1 MFINCP
7 FCKALVA
14 TNPAT
19 DQPPEHCPRC
29 AAKLHGVTADAPVP
43 AVSPA
48 PQDGQAGIPALDP
61 NFLLQVPAPDAPF
74 IQGIGDAAPSE
85 LSSQIR
91 QTVALE
97 TSTPASTDP
106 AAVAPIATMLKPAD
120 PVPTPA
126 AKPDAAG
133 RDAETAVPKPEPATD
148 LTPQSPAERKRLR
161 EGKSGTVRVDPGGP

>member
-29 AAKLHGVTADAPVP
+29 AAKLRGVTADAPVP
-43 AVSPA
+43 AVSPG

-61 NFLLQVPAPDAPF
+61 DFLLQVPTPDAAVIP
-74 IQGIGDAAPSE
+74 GIGDAAPSE

-97 TSTPASTDP
+97 TSTPVSTDG
-106 AAVAPIATMLKPAD
+106 AAIAPIATMLKPAD
-120 PVPTPA
+120 PDPTPIA
-126 AKPDAAG
+126 APDAGG
-133 RDAETAVPKPEPATD
+133 RDAEAAVPAEPG
-148 LTPQSPAERKRLR
+148 PAA
-161 EGKSGTVRVDPGGP
+161 

>member
-29 AAKLHGVTADAPVP
+29 AAKLHGVTAAAPVP

-48 PQDGQAGIPALDP
+48 PRAGQAGITALDP
-61 NFLLQVPAPDAPF
+61 NFLLQVPAPAAPF

-85 LSSQIR
+85 LPTHIR
-91 QTVALE
+91 QTVAMA
-97 TSTPASTDP
+97 TSHSPH
-106 AAVAPIATMLKPAD
+106 
-120 PVPTPA
+120 PTP
-126 AKPDAAG
+126 P
-133 RDAETAVPKPEPATD
+133 P
-148 LTPQSPAERKRLR
+148 
-161 EGKSGTVRVDPGGP
+161 

>member
-61 NFLLQVPAPDAPF
+61 NFLLQVPAPAAPF
-74 IQGIGDAAPSE
+74 IQGIADAAPPD
-85 LSSQIR
+85 LSSQLR
-91 QTVALE
+91 A
-97 TSTPASTDP
+97 
-106 AAVAPIATMLKPAD
+106 
-120 PVPTPA
+120 
-126 AKPDAAG
+126 
-133 RDAETAVPKPEPATD
+133 
-148 LTPQSPAERKRLR
+148 RKRVAK
-161 EGKSGTVRVDPGGP
+161 GKSVS